1 MPTPASIN
9 NDTPTSSASW
19 ISGLQSHR
27 GNNSHI
33 EKAILYLILQVLL
46 KSVEL
51 SKYPVTGFLIK
62 YLITNHCKASIL
74 KDTFQLFVD
83 NKGEDQ
89 FLSDNKLNTR
99 KYSDIKVEAV
109 FNEETI
115 EYCMQK
121 MAIIIYTQQVYSIQ
135 NSLPGSNN
143 AGEKIDLAL
152 VQSPKVNEKY
162 LKVSC
167 FKN

>member
-1 MPTPASIN
+1 M
-9 NDTPTSSASW
+9 
-19 ISGLQSHR
+19 
-27 GNNSHI
+27 
-33 EKAILYLILQVLL
+33 
-46 KSVEL
+46 
-51 SKYPVTGFLIK
+51 
-62 YLITNHCKASIL
+62 
-74 KDTFQLFVD
+74 D

-99 KYSDIKVEAV
+99 NYSDIKVEAV

-162 LKVSC
+162 LKYLVSKIKTAGDKYGLISLNLTDEY
-167 FKN
+167 FNTKEEEEEPVGSGTS